1 MLESFASPDLPPG
14 FTARALCEGGDAFAA
29 ACDAAR
35 DGADPAT
42 LIWAGGPHA
51 LDLAV
56 VLAPDDPAQLARRAV
71 IAGMAALADALVV
84 AAPPE
89 KPIAIRWPATL
100 LVAGAVAG
108 GGRVAL
114 DDALLKA
121 GPDAVPQWLVFGA
134 TLRLAW
140 PDDAEPGLT
149 PDRTA
154 LLEEGFED
162 LEPADLVGSFA
173 RHLLFHV
180 DAWQTRGFAAVAAT
194 YARRLAPP
202 GRVLDTGDLHQGKYP
217 LAAALLR
224 PDFFAP

>member
-1 MLESFASPDLPPG
+1 VLQHFASPGLPPG
-14 FTARALCEGGDAFAA
+14 FTVHAMRDGGDAFAQ
-29 ACDAAR
+29 ACDVAR
-35 DGADPAT
+35 AGADPAT
-42 LIWAGGPHA
+42 LVWGERAGL

-56 VLAPDDPAQLARRAV
+56 VLAPDDAAALARRAV

-114 DDALLKA
+114 ADAA
-121 GPDAVPQWLVFGA
+121 ADAVPDWLVFGA

-140 PDDAEPGLT
+140 QDGAEPGLT

-154 LLEEGFED
+154 LAEEDFED
-162 LEPADLVGSFA
+162 IAPAHLVGSFA
-173 RHLLFHV
+173 RHLLYNV
-180 DAWQTRGFAAVAAT
+180 DAWQARGFAAVAAS
-194 YARRLAPP
+194 YAKRLAPP
-202 GRVLDTGDLHQGKYP
+202 GRVLDSGDLHQGKYP
-217 LAAALLR
+217 LAAALMR

>member
-1 MLESFASPDLPPG
+1 MLQDFASPDLPPG
-14 FTARALCEGGDAFAA
+14 FTARTLRAGGDAFDA
-29 ACDAAR
+29 ACAAAR

-42 LIWAGGPHA
+42 LVWAAGPDT
-51 LDLAV
+51 LDMAV
-56 VLAPDDPAQLARRAV
+56 VLAPDDAAGVARRAV
-71 IAGMAALADALVV
+71 IAGMAALADAVV
-84 AAPPE
+84 AAAPPE

-100 LVAGAVAG
+100 LVAGALVG
-108 GGRVAL
+108 GGRVAI
-114 DDALLKA
+114 AEA
-121 GPDAVPQWLVFGA
+121 APDAVPDWLVFGA

-140 PDDAEPGLT
+140 PDNAEPGLT

-154 LLEEGFED
+154 LLEEGFDD

-194 YARRLAPP
+194 YAKRLSPP

-217 LAAALLR
+217 LAAAMLR
-224 PDFFAP
+224 PDWLAP

>member
-1 MLESFASPDLPPG
+1 VLDRFASPDLPPG
-14 FTARALCEGGDAFAA
+14 FTARALHDGGDAFDA
-29 ACDAAR
+29 ACAMAR

-42 LIWAGGPHA
+42 LVWGACGGL

-56 VLAPDDPAQLARRAV
+56 VLAPDDSASVARRAV
-71 IAGMAALADALVV
+71 IAGMAALADAVVV

-100 LVAGAVAG
+100 LVGGAVAG

-114 DDALLKA
+114 AEA
-121 GPDAVPQWLVFGA
+121 APDAVPGWLVFSA

-154 LLEEGFED
+154 LVEEGFDD
-162 LEPADLVGSFA
+162 LDPADLIGSFA

-180 DAWQTRGFAAVAAT
+180 DAWQTRGFSAVAAT
-194 YARRLAPP
+194 YAKRLSPP

-224 PDFFAP
+224 PDWLAP

>member
-14 FTARALCEGGDAFAA
+14 FTARALRDGGDAFGA
-29 ACDAAR
+29 ACAAAR

-42 LIWAGGPHA
+42 LVWAAGPNM

-56 VLAPDDPAQLARRAV
+56 VLAPDDPAHLARRAV

-89 KPIAIRWPATL
+89 KPIAMRWPATL
-100 LVAGAVAG
+100 LVAGAVVG

-114 DDALLKA
+114 ADAA
-121 GPDAVPQWLVFGA
+121 PDAVPHWLVFGA

-140 PDDAEPGLT
+140 PEGTEPGLM

-154 LLEEGFED
+154 LLEEGFDD

-194 YARRLAPP
+194 YAKRLAPP

-217 LAAALLR
+217 LAAALQR